1 MICWR
6 RNLLLVGG
14 SQFLSMMAFTFA
26 FPFIPFYMQELGVTD
41 PIKLKLC
48 ISAFAAAAPIS
59 LAIFAPIWGAVGDRY
74 GRKLMLLRA
83 NWGAVFFLTLMGL
96 ADSVVMLIVVRTIQ
110 GVLTGTMTA
119 AQTLVAA
126 HTPRERS
133 GLALGTLSAG
143 VFSGS
148 MAGSMLGGVFADAF
162 GYRHAFFASAVI
174 MVFAAVLSSIAR
186 EDFTPPPAATR
197 LFVSPAVGYAK
208 LRPLLGILLL
218 GGAVA
223 GAQQFAGPFLPL
235 LVQEI
240 NGGIEGASRLTGGL
254 FAVASVAGFL
264 SGITMGHLADR
275 MDIGRLGLMAAVV
288 AAIFMAPQAFVH
300 TMPPL
305 YVLRFGVAFAAGGL
319 APTLQACLSK
329 HANAADR
336 GFIFGWAGTLRA
348 LGWGVTPIISGSV
361 ASLWGVRAVFPV
373 GGALFL
379 LLAAALPLVLRQ
391 KFKA

>member
-174 MVFAAVLSSIAR
+174 MVFAAVLSAIAR
-186 EDFTPPPAATR
+186 EDFTPPPAATPFTVT
-197 LFVSPAVGYAK
+197 LVGATGATVS
-208 LRPLLGILLL
+208 LSST
-218 GGAVA
+218 
-223 GAQQFAGPFLPL
+223 
-235 LVQEI
+235 
-240 NGGIEGASRLTGGL
+240 SR
-254 FAVASVAGFL
+254 V
-264 SGITMGHLADR
+264 
-275 MDIGRLGLMAAVV
+275 
-288 AAIFMAPQAFVH
+288 P
-300 TMPPL
+300 
-305 YVLRFGVAFAAGGL
+305 
-319 APTLQACLSK
+319 
-329 HANAADR
+329 
-336 GFIFGWAGTLRA
+336 
-348 LGWGVTPIISGSV
+348 
-361 ASLWGVRAVFPV
+361 
-373 GGALFL
+373 
-379 LLAAALPLVLRQ
+379 
-391 KFKA
+391 KATSR